1 MRRVSAPGAASV
13 RFIDFDT
20 AKPDLQTL
28 KAAEEL
34 LQKDYPIVFP
44 SDTTYG
50 ILMRYSPENAAALHS
65 LRRENTDKPFLLVIS
80 EDYDWESL
88 IEPHALPPE
97 NEADVENFWP
107 GSNTLIFAKNPEL
120 RYPPADSI
128 AIRMPAASANRAF
141 HTLIQLCDF
150 PVMAPSFNRPGE
162 PVIAGKP
169 EAQEK
174 FAEIEYAF
182 WDDRFVLQPPSAIWD
197 LRETPLKKIR

>member
-1 MRRVSAPGAASV
+1 M

-20 AKPDLQTL
+20 AKPDFQTI

-50 ILMRYSPENAAALHS
+50 ILMRYSVENAAALHS
-65 LRRENTDKPFLLVIS
+65 LRRENKEKPFLLAIS

-88 IEPHALPPE
+88 VDSRRLQPE

-107 GSNTLIFAKNPEL
+107 GTNTLIFAKNPEL
-120 RYPPADSI
+120 AYPPSDSI
-128 AIRMPAASANRAF
+128 AIRMPAAAANRSF

-150 PVMAPSFNRPGE
+150 PVMAPSFNHPGE
-162 PVIAGKP
+162 PVITEKKV
-169 EAQEK
+169 AQEK
-174 FAEIEYAF
+174 FGEIEYAF
-182 WDDRFVLQPPSAIWD
+182 WDDRFVPQPPSAIWD
-197 LRETPLKKIR
+197 LRVVPPQKIR

>member
-1 MRRVSAPGAASV
+1 M

-20 AKPDLQTL
+20 AKPDFQTL

-65 LRRENTDKPFLLVIS
+65 LRREDTGKPFLLVIS
-80 EDYDWESL
+80 EDFDWESL
-88 IEPHALPPE
+88 IKSSSLPPE

-107 GSNTLIFAKNPEL
+107 GTNTLIFGKNPGLE
-120 RYPPADSI
+120 YPPGDSI
-128 AIRMPAASANRAF
+128 AIRMPAAAANRSF

-150 PVMAPSFNRPGE
+150 PVMAPSFNHPGE
-162 PVIAGKP
+162 PVIVDKRVA
-169 EAQEK
+169 AEK
-174 FAEIEYAF
+174 FGEIEYAF
-182 WDDRFVLQPPSAIWD
+182 WDDRFEPQPPSAIWD
-197 LRETPLKKIR
+197 MRVVPPTKIR